1 MPLGATVPVMK
12 AGSPS
17 AMQSAKH
24 SGIMR
29 RVPSGSRVPLRNT
42 APAGTTDSGLGSLDL
57 VKSGTDSCRAPSGLR
72 TPWRYTSVP
81 LGSTLPSGL
90 RPCLTNTGSP
100 ALTAMSSGRTTPS
113 GPRRPTRVNPPPGAT
128 VPAGVGLPARYTVV
142 GSPRTEP
149 SGAMVP
155 DMKAG
160 SPPAVH
166 SWKSSG
172 VVSSMPSGLRQALRN
187 TAPPGS
193 TLPGVWIL
201 DLEKGVEP
209 GWMEPSGFILPARNT
224 STPLGSTLP
233 PSSRPQ
239 RTNTGSPASSPSS
252 GLTRPSGP
260 RRPAGLS
267 SAPGVAVGPSEPEG
281 LPRLKHSGAG

>member
-1 MPLGATVPVMK
+1 MNAAGPGSITPLGVRRPWRNTVEHGGIATAPSGLTLPFWNT
-12 AGSPS
+12 GSPS
-17 AMQSAKH
+17 ATSM
-24 SGIMR
+24 
-29 RVPSGSRVPLRNT
+29 PSGV
-42 APAGTTDSGLGSLDL
+42 
-57 VKSGTDSCRAPSGLR
+57 
-72 TPWRYTSVP
+72 
-81 LGSTLPSGL
+81 TL
-90 RPCLTNTGSP
+90 
-100 ALTAMSSGRTTPS
+100 PS
-113 GPRRPTRVNPPPGAT
+113 GPRRPTRWNCAAGSGCGRPALNTSFLLDWTLPSGST
-128 VPAGVGLPARYTVV
+128 VPA
-142 GSPRTEP
+142 
-149 SGAMVP
+149 
-155 DMKAG
+155 MKAG
-160 SPPAVH
+160 SPAAVH